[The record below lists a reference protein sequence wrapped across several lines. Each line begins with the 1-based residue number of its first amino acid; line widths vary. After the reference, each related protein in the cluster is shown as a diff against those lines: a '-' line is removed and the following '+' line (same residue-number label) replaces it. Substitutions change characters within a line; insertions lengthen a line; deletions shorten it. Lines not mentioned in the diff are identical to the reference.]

1 MHNRCL
7 NKGFIKVI
15 CRCDICLHLFC
26 LSTILTILIEAIL
39 GLNQNSV
46 KKLSANVLVII
57 DNKTITGTVNKSNP
71 STFLPRFR
79 VTI

>member
-1 MHNRCL
+1 MINRCL

-15 CRCDICLHLFC
+15 CRCDICLHFFC
-26 LSTILTILIEAIL
+26 LFTSLTILIEAIL

-46 KKLSANVLVII
+46 KKLSANVLIG
-57 DNKTITGTVNKSNP
+57 NKTITGTVNKSNP